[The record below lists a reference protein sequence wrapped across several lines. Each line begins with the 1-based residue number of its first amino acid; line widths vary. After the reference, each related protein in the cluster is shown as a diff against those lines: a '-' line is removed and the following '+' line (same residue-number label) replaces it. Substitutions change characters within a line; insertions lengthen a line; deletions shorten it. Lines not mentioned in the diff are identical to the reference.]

1 MARNQADIL
10 QLQIGSLVLQ
20 LSQALSQVEVLQEE
34 AAKLRA
40 ELEAHNGVREPDK
53 KPFTGDKVVS
63 EPAPHLQALKE
74 IKKNG

>member
-53 KPFTGDKVVS
+53 KPFIGDKVP